1 MKKNLHVW
9 AQFLSTNVFF
19 FSMREKPVCVLGRE
33 GGERGERG
41 GRERG
46 MGEDSVKGQ
55 HSFSS
60 LLKRVEQTLAQN

>member
-1 MKKNLHVW
+1 
-9 AQFLSTNVFF
+9 
-19 FSMREKPVCVLGRE
+19 MREKPVCVLGRE
-33 GGERGERG
+33 GGERGERERG
-41 GRERG
+41 ERG